1 MYPNLEVEMARIGI
15 KRKDLAVLFKNRSAT
30 VSDKL
35 NGKSRLLLDEAQEI
49 QRAFFPDK
57 KLDYLFKRS
66 DEQAA
71 CKEVS

>member
-15 KRKDLAVLFKNRSAT
+15 KRKDLAVLFRNRSAT

-49 QRAFFPDK
+49 QRTFFPDK
-57 KLDYLFKRS
+57 KLDYLFKR

-71 CKEVS
+71 CQEVS